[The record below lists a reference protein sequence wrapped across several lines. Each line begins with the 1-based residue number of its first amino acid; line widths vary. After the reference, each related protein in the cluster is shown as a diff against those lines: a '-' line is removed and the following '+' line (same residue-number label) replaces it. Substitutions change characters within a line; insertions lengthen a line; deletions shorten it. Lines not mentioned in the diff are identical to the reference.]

1 MFHCQIIK
9 SFLCFHNPL
18 KINPELLNSW
28 CKILKA
34 VKQSV
39 IWIKATDDIS
49 QKNLKNEL
57 EGRKIDQSRLIFAD
71 RVGDINEHIN
81 RLKLADI
88 FLDTYPYNSHST
100 IYDYIK
106 ANLPMVIMKGE
117 TFSSRVGASIYKKIE
132 MDELVAQSYKE
143 YEEIAI
149 ERNNKIKLNKIKEK
163 LKFNSQN
170 LKYLIAEQLLKI

>member
-1 MFHCQIIK
+1 M
-9 SFLCFHNPL
+9 
-18 KINPELLNSW
+18 
-28 CKILKA
+28 
-34 VKQSV
+34 
-39 IWIKATDDIS
+39 
-49 QKNLKNEL
+49 KNEL

-149 ERNNKIKLNKIKEK
+149 ELGNNKIKLNKIKEK
-163 LKFNSQN
+163 LKFNSQKFKIFDSRTITKDLETIY
-170 LKYLIAEQLLKI
+170 LKVLNQN

>member
-1 MFHCQIIK
+1 M
-9 SFLCFHNPL
+9 
-18 KINPELLNSW
+18 
-28 CKILKA
+28 
-34 VKQSV
+34 
-39 IWIKATDDIS
+39 
-49 QKNLKNEL
+49 
-57 EGRKIDQSRLIFAD
+57 IFAD

-149 ERNNKIKLNKIKEK
+149 ELGNNKIKLNKIKEK
-163 LKFNSQN
+163 LKFNSQKFKIFDSRTITKDLETIY
-170 LKYLIAEQLLKI
+170 LKVLNQN